1 MLFGVLS
8 RCNSIREICAGM
20 LLCEGKLSHIGLEK
34 VIPKSTLADANRDRD
49 CEVFENAYYK
59 LIQLYSSVLSDS
71 RIIGLSIKRL
81 FAVDSTT
88 IQLFSDIL
96 KGVGRNP
103 KNNGKKKGGVKAH
116 MLIDAKEGIAK
127 FVRITAAKVHDS
139 TFLKFIDL
147 PKNSFVVF
155 DKAYNKYKMF
165 AEWTVRK
172 LYFVTRMKDNA
183 VYKVVRV
190 IQEHNVNT
198 GVIKEEKI
206 KLEYKDGKQIKAVT
220 LRRVTF
226 IDNEN
231 RRFIF
236 ITNNFRISAEEVA
249 LIYKNRW
256 QIELLFKK
264 LKHNFQL
271 RYFLGD
277 SENAIKIQIWVTL
290 IAHLLLSIIKK
301 KANVKFAFSNIATI
315 IRLHLMSYVDLIE
328 FLKKPIFAWRA
339 VNVIPIYQFKLF

>member
-1 MLFGVLS
+1 
-8 RCNSIREICAGM
+8 
-20 LLCEGKLSHIGLEK
+20 
-34 VIPKSTLADANRDRD
+34 
-49 CEVFENAYYK
+49 
-59 LIQLYSSVLSDS
+59 
-71 RIIGLSIKRL
+71 
-81 FAVDSTT
+81 
-88 IQLFSDIL
+88 
-96 KGVGRNP
+96 
-103 KNNGKKKGGVKAH
+103 
-116 MLIDAKEGIAK
+116 
-127 FVRITAAKVHDS
+127 
-139 TFLKFIDL
+139 
-147 PKNSFVVF
+147 
-155 DKAYNKYKMF
+155 MF

-301 KANVKFAFSNIATI
+301 KANVEFAFSNIATI